1 MILERV
7 LQKYKTER
15 GTDTVRQFGELKGQD
30 LIQLLNTLA
39 SEGALTTPGVIHK
52 LQATHPMGAQSSLFI
67 RENVFIH
74 AASTDFKFSLSSAL
88 GKRGFIDK
96 IQLQEMKD
104 IRKAE
109 QPIPSLAR
117 LLLRHKLIDDANLK
131 AVINHLNEVLA
142 YEIMMWKN
150 CDFKL
155 IPVEPNPEDFSTY
168 FAGDLDAQNLLEVT
182 EFAADADKNLPVLM
196 LMRERLSNP
205 NMILKR
211 LREAD
216 PTELSEPQ
224 NHVYQAVNNRNS
236 LRDILLLSDL
246 GYFETYTALFQLLSW
261 ETIGMGSL
269 ETPRY
274 VKKAPESPAPRPAP
288 TPVRPTPAPVRAE
301 APAAPAAM
309 DERSFLRRARGADLF
324 QVLSALIKG
333 GKRSGKLRVENQK
346 SVVHSDLM
354 LHEGNLVHATSTMYS
369 QRFGDLLVHK
379 GVITVEDLQ
388 EALDAQKSQKGKH
401 LGEILVAQKLIDAE
415 IIPQIIYHQ
424 IECVLYELLSW
435 ADAKFFFEESS
446 TPLQQEFV
454 VFADYE
460 IADGRLIQRE
470 GSSEPKGRDVLGDA
484 DKNLAILLMIKEKMP
499 NPSAVV
505 KRTDEEPAS
514 ELSEEQK
521 HVVALVNGRHSI
533 NDILV
538 LSDLDYFA
546 SYTAIFQIFSSGL
559 IEIEKEAAAPL
570 SRPKPTIAPSAAPS
584 VAPSVVPSAT
594 PSASPSALARPEL
607 ARGPAAGGGDA
618 AQYEQLR
625 KLLGE
630 DLLRAM
636 LQFPPRQAPAL
647 RKGLEALVEMGLSAK

>member
-1 MILERV
+1 M
-7 LQKYKTER
+7 
-15 GTDTVRQFGELKGQD
+15 RQFGELKGQD

-39 SEGALTTPGVIHK
+39 TEGALTAPGVIHK
-52 LQATHPMGAQSSLFI
+52 LQATHPMGAQNSLFI

-74 AASTDFKFSLSSAL
+74 ATSTDYKFSLSSAL

-109 QPIPSLAR
+109 QPTPSLAR

-142 YEIMMWKN
+142 YEIMMWKT

-155 IPVEPNPEDFSTY
+155 IPVEHNPEDFSTY
-168 FAGDLDAQNLLEVT
+168 FAGELEAERLLDVT

-196 LMRERLSNP
+196 LMREKLSNP

-216 PTELSEPQ
+216 PAELSDPQ

-236 LRDILLLSDL
+236 LRDVLLLSDL

-274 VKKAPESPAPRPAP
+274 AKKAPEPMVSRPAA
-288 TPVRPTPAPVRAE
+288 TPRPTPAATPARAE
-301 APAAPAAM
+301 APVVPTSAS

-346 SVVHSDLM
+346 SVIHSDLM
-354 LHEGNLVHATSTMYS
+354 LHEGNLVHASSTMYS

-379 GVITVEDLQ
+379 GLITVEDLQ
-388 EALDAQKSQKGKH
+388 DALETQKEQKGKH
-401 LGEILVAQKLIDAE
+401 LGEILVAEKLIQAE
-415 IIPQIIYHQ
+415 IIPQLVYHQ

-435 ADAKFFFEESS
+435 ADAKFFFEESA

-460 IADGRLIQRE
+460 IVDGRLIQRE

-505 KRTDEEPAS
+505 KRTAQEPVS

-521 HVVALVNGRHSI
+521 QVIALVNGQHSI
-533 NDILV
+533 NDLLV

-546 SYTAIFQIFSSGL
+546 TYTALFQIFSSGL
-559 IEIEKEAAAPL
+559 IEIQKEAPASAPAASAPL
-570 SRPKPTIAPSAAPS
+570 SRPKPTMTPSAAS
-584 VAPSVVPSAT
+584 NVSSNASSST
-594 PSASPSALARPEL
+594 LASPVARPEPIKS
-607 ARGPAAGGGDA
+607 AAASAAPAGGGGDA

-630 DLLRAM
+630 DLLRALM
-636 LQFPPRQAPAL
+636 QFPARQAPAL
-647 RKGLEALVEMGLSAK
+647 RKGLEALVEMGLSAR

>member
-1 MILERV
+1 M
-7 LQKYKTER
+7 
-15 GTDTVRQFGELKGQD
+15 RQFGELKGQD

-52 LQATHPMGAQSSLFI
+52 LQATHPMGAQNSLLI

-74 AASTDFKFSLSSAL
+74 ATSTDFKFSLSSAL

-96 IQLQEMKD
+96 AQLQEMKD

-109 QPIPSLAR
+109 QPTPSLAR
-117 LLLRHKLIDDANLK
+117 LLLRHQLIDEAHLK

-142 YEIMMWKN
+142 YEIMMWKE

-155 IPVEPNPEDFSTY
+155 IPLDQTPDDFATY
-168 FAGDLDAQNLLEVT
+168 FAGELGAADLLSVS
-182 EFAADADKNLPVLM
+182 EFAADGDKNLPVLM
-196 LMRERLSNP
+196 LMREKLSNP

-216 PTELSEPQ
+216 PTELSDPQ
-224 NHVYQAVNNRNS
+224 NHVYQLVNNRNS
-236 LRDILLLSDL
+236 LREVLLLSDL

-261 ETIGMGSL
+261 DTIGMGSL

-274 VKKAPESPAPRPAP
+274 VKKAPEP
-288 TPVRPTPAPVRAE
+288 TVTARPT
-301 APAAPAAM
+301 AAPAARPVAASPRTEAPVVPSKAS
-309 DERSFLRRARGADLF
+309 DDRAFLRRARGADLF

-354 LHEGNLVHATSTMYS
+354 LHEGNLVHASSTMYS

-379 GVITVEDLQ
+379 GLITIEDLQ
-388 EALDAQKSQKGKH
+388 DALAEQKQQPGKH
-401 LGEILVAQKLIDAE
+401 LGQILVGQKLIQPE
-415 IIPQIIYHQ
+415 IIPQMVYHQ

-435 ADAKFFFEESS
+435 ADAKFFFEESA

-460 IADGRLIQRE
+460 IVDGRLIQRE

-499 NPSAVV
+499 DPSAVV
-505 KRTDEEPAS
+505 KRTSQEPAS

-521 HVVALVNGRHSI
+521 QVIALVNGQHSI

-546 SYTAIFQIFSSGL
+546 TYTALFQIFSAGL
-559 IEIEKEAAAPL
+559 IEISTEAQPKSTPVTAASAAAP
-570 SRPKPTIAPSAAPS
+570 SRPKSTLAPPVAASSVPSVSARPEVMKSS
-584 VAPSVVPSAT
+584 VAPATSSAG
-594 PSASPSALARPEL
+594 SS
-607 ARGPAAGGGDA
+607 DA

-625 KLLGE
+625 KLLG
-630 DLLRAM
+630 DDVLRA
-636 LQFPPRQAPAL
+636 LQQFPARHAPAL
-647 RKGLEALVEMGLSAK
+647 RKGLEALLELGLSAR

>member
-1 MILERV
+1 M
-7 LQKYKTER
+7 
-15 GTDTVRQFGELKGQD
+15 RQFGELKGQD

-39 SEGALTTPGVIHK
+39 TEGALTAPGVIHK
-52 LQATHPMGAQSSLFI
+52 LQATHPMGAQNSLFI

-74 AASTDFKFSLSSAL
+74 AISTDYKFSLSSAL

-109 QPIPSLAR
+109 QPTPSLAR

-142 YEIMMWKN
+142 YEIMMWKT

-155 IPVEPNPEDFSTY
+155 IPVEHNPEDFSTY
-168 FAGDLDAQNLLEVT
+168 FAGELEAERLLDVT

-196 LMRERLSNP
+196 LMREKLSNP

-216 PTELSEPQ
+216 PAELSDPQ

-236 LRDILLLSDL
+236 LRDVLLLSDL

-274 VKKAPESPAPRPAP
+274 AKKAPEPMVSRPAA
-288 TPVRPTPAPVRAE
+288 TPRPTPAATPARAE
-301 APAAPAAM
+301 APVVPTSAS

-346 SVVHSDLM
+346 SVIHSDLM
-354 LHEGNLVHATSTMYS
+354 LHEGNLVHASSTMYS

-379 GVITVEDLQ
+379 GLITVEDLQ
-388 EALDAQKSQKGKH
+388 DALETQKEQKGKH
-401 LGEILVAQKLIDAE
+401 LGEILVAEKLIQAE
-415 IIPQIIYHQ
+415 IIPQLVYHQ

-435 ADAKFFFEESS
+435 ADAKFFFEESA

-460 IADGRLIQRE
+460 IVDGRLIQRE

-505 KRTDEEPAS
+505 KRTAQEPVS

-521 HVVALVNGRHSI
+521 QVIALVNGQHSI
-533 NDILV
+533 NDLLV

-546 SYTAIFQIFSSGL
+546 TYTALFQIFSSGL
-559 IEIEKEAAAPL
+559 IEIQKEAPASAPAASAPL
-570 SRPKPTIAPSAAPS
+570 SRPKPTMTPSAAS
-584 VAPSVVPSAT
+584 NVSSNAASST
-594 PSASPSALARPEL
+594 LASPVARPEPIKS
-607 ARGPAAGGGDA
+607 AAASAAPAGGGGDA

-630 DLLRAM
+630 DLLRALM
-636 LQFPPRQAPAL
+636 QFPARQAPAL
-647 RKGLEALVEMGLSAK
+647 RKGLEALVEMGLSAR

>member
-1 MILERV
+1 M
-7 LQKYKTER
+7 
-15 GTDTVRQFGELKGQD
+15 RQFGELKGQD

-39 SEGALTTPGVIHK
+39 TEGALTAPGVIHK
-52 LQATHPMGAQSSLFI
+52 LQATHPMGAQNSLFI

-74 AASTDFKFSLSSAL
+74 AASTDYKFSLSSAL

-96 IQLQEMKD
+96 NQLQEMKD

-109 QPIPSLAR
+109 QPTPSLAR
-117 LLLRHKLIDDANLK
+117 LLLRHKLIDEANLK
-131 AVINHLNEVLA
+131 AVINHLDEVLA
-142 YEIMMWKN
+142 YEIMMWKT

-155 IPVEPNPEDFSTY
+155 IPVEHNPEDFSTY
-168 FAGDLDAQNLLEVT
+168 FAGELEAERLLDVT

-196 LMRERLSNP
+196 LMREKLSNP

-216 PTELSEPQ
+216 PAELSDPQ

-274 VKKAPESPAPRPAP
+274 AKKAPEPMVSRPAA
-288 TPVRPTPAPVRAE
+288 TPRPTPAATATRSE
-301 APAAPAAM
+301 APVVPSSAS

-346 SVVHSDLM
+346 SVIHSDLM
-354 LHEGNLVHATSTMYS
+354 LHEGNLVHASSTMYS

-379 GVITVEDLQ
+379 GLITVEDLQ
-388 EALDAQKSQKGKH
+388 DALETQKEQKGKH
-401 LGEILVAQKLIDAE
+401 LGEILVAEKLIQAE
-415 IIPQIIYHQ
+415 IIPQLVYHQ

-435 ADAKFFFEESS
+435 ADAKFFFEESA

-460 IADGRLIQRE
+460 IVDGRLIQRE

-505 KRTDEEPAS
+505 KRTEQEPVS

-521 HVVALVNGRHSI
+521 QVIALVNGQHSI
-533 NDILV
+533 NDLLV

-546 SYTAIFQIFSSGL
+546 TYTALFQIFSSGL
-559 IEIEKEAAAPL
+559 IEIQKEAPASALAAPASTPL
-570 SRPKPTIAPSAAPS
+570 SRPKPPMTPS
-584 VAPSVVPSAT
+584 VASSVSSSPMPSPV
-594 PSASPSALARPEL
+594 ARPEPL
-607 ARGPAAGGGDA
+607 KSPVGAASTAVGGSDA
-618 AQYEQLR
+618 TQYEQLR

-630 DLLRAM
+630 DLLRALM
-636 LQFPPRQAPAL
+636 QFPARQAPAL
-647 RKGLEALVEMGLSAK
+647 RKGLEALVEMGLSAR

>member
-1 MILERV
+1 M
-7 LQKYKTER
+7 
-15 GTDTVRQFGELKGQD
+15 RQFGELKGQD

-39 SEGALTTPGVIHK
+39 TEGALTAPGVIHK
-52 LQATHPMGAQSSLFI
+52 LQATHPMGAQNSLFI

-74 AASTDFKFSLSSAL
+74 AASTDYKFSLSSAL

-109 QPIPSLAR
+109 QPTPSLAR
-117 LLLRHKLIDDANLK
+117 LLLRHKLIDEANLK

-142 YEIMMWKN
+142 YEIMMWKS

-155 IPVEPNPEDFSTY
+155 IPVEHNPEDFSTY
-168 FAGDLDAQNLLEVT
+168 FAGELEAERLLDVT

-196 LMRERLSNP
+196 LMREKLSNP

-216 PTELSEPQ
+216 PAELSDPQ

-246 GYFETYTALFQLLSW
+246 SYFETYTALFQLLSW

-274 VKKAPESPAPRPAP
+274 AKKAPEPMVSRPAA
-288 TPVRPTPAPVRAE
+288 TPRPTPAPTPARAE
-301 APAAPAAM
+301 APVAPVAPASAS
-309 DERSFLRRARGADLF
+309 DERAFLRRARGADLF

-346 SVVHSDLM
+346 SVIHSDLM
-354 LHEGNLVHATSTMYS
+354 LHEGNLVHASSTMYS

-379 GVITVEDLQ
+379 GLITVEDLQ
-388 EALDAQKSQKGKH
+388 DALETQKEQKGKH
-401 LGEILVAQKLIDAE
+401 LGEILVAEKLIQAE
-415 IIPQIIYHQ
+415 IIPQLVYHQ

-435 ADAKFFFEESS
+435 ADAKFFFEESA

-460 IADGRLIQRE
+460 IVDGRLIQRE

-505 KRTDEEPAS
+505 KRTGQEPVS

-521 HVVALVNGRHSI
+521 QVIALVNGQHSI
-533 NDILV
+533 NDLLV

-546 SYTAIFQIFSSGL
+546 TYTALFQIFSSGL
-559 IEIEKEAAAPL
+559 IEIQKEAPAAPASPASTPL
-570 SRPKPTIAPSAAPS
+570 SRPKPTMTPS
-584 VAPSVVPSAT
+584 VAS
-594 PSASPSALARPEL
+594 SASSSPMASPAARPEPL
-607 ARGPAAGGGDA
+607 KSPVGAVSAPGGSSDA

-630 DLLRAM
+630 DLLRA
-636 LQFPPRQAPAL
+636 LQQFPARQAPAL
-647 RKGLEALVEMGLSAK
+647 RKGLEALVEMGLSAR

>member
-1 MILERV
+1 
-7 LQKYKTER
+7 
-15 GTDTVRQFGELKGQD
+15 VRQFGELKGQD

-39 SEGALTTPGVIHK
+39 TEGALTAPGVIHK
-52 LQATHPMGAQSSLFI
+52 LQATHPMGAQNSLFI

-74 AASTDFKFSLSSAL
+74 ATSTDYKFSLSSAL

-109 QPIPSLAR
+109 QPTPSLAR

-142 YEIMMWKN
+142 YEIMMWKT

-155 IPVEPNPEDFSTY
+155 IPVEHNPEDFSTY
-168 FAGDLDAQNLLEVT
+168 FAGELEAERLLDVT

-196 LMRERLSNP
+196 LMREKLSNP

-216 PTELSEPQ
+216 PAELSDPQ

-236 LRDILLLSDL
+236 LRDVLLLSDL

-274 VKKAPESPAPRPAP
+274 AKKAPEPMVSRPAA
-288 TPVRPTPAPVRAE
+288 TPRPTPAATPARAE
-301 APAAPAAM
+301 APVVPTSAS

-346 SVVHSDLM
+346 SVIHSDLM
-354 LHEGNLVHATSTMYS
+354 LHEGNLVHASSTMYS

-379 GVITVEDLQ
+379 GLITVEDLQ
-388 EALDAQKSQKGKH
+388 DALETQKEQKGKH
-401 LGEILVAQKLIDAE
+401 LGEILVAEKLIQAE
-415 IIPQIIYHQ
+415 IIPQLVYHQ

-435 ADAKFFFEESS
+435 ADAKFFFEESA

-460 IADGRLIQRE
+460 IVDGRLIQRE

-505 KRTDEEPAS
+505 KRTAQEPVS

-521 HVVALVNGRHSI
+521 QVIALVNGQHSI
-533 NDILV
+533 NDLLV

-546 SYTAIFQIFSSGL
+546 TYTALFQIFSSGL
-559 IEIEKEAAAPL
+559 IEIQKEAPASAPAASAPL
-570 SRPKPTIAPSAAPS
+570 SRPKPTMTPSAAS
-584 VAPSVVPSAT
+584 NAASNAASST
-594 PSASPSALARPEL
+594 LASPVARPEPIKS
-607 ARGPAAGGGDA
+607 AAASAAPAGGGGDA

-630 DLLRAM
+630 DLLCALM
-636 LQFPPRQAPAL
+636 QFPARQAPAL
-647 RKGLEALVEMGLSAK
+647 RKGLEALVEMGLSAR

>member
-1 MILERV
+1 
-7 LQKYKTER
+7 
-15 GTDTVRQFGELKGQD
+15 VRQFGELKGQD

-39 SEGALTTPGVIHK
+39 TEGALTAPGVIHK
-52 LQATHPMGAQSSLFI
+52 LQATHPMGAQNSLFI

-74 AASTDFKFSLSSAL
+74 AASTDYKFSLSSAL

-109 QPIPSLAR
+109 QPTPSLAR

-142 YEIMMWKN
+142 YEIMMWKT

-155 IPVEPNPEDFSTY
+155 IPIEHNPEDFSTY
-168 FAGDLDAQNLLEVT
+168 FAGELEAERLLNVT

-196 LMRERLSNP
+196 LMREKLSNP

-216 PTELSEPQ
+216 PTELSDPQ

-274 VKKAPESPAPRPAP
+274 AKKAPEPMVSRPAA
-288 TPVRPTPAPVRAE
+288 TPRPTPAATPARTE
-301 APAAPAAM
+301 APVAPASAS

-346 SVVHSDLM
+346 SVIHSDLM
-354 LHEGNLVHATSTMYS
+354 LHEGNLVHASSTMYS
-369 QRFGDLLVHK
+369 LRFGDLLVHK
-379 GVITVEDLQ
+379 GLITVEDLQ
-388 EALDAQKSQKGKH
+388 DALETQKEQKGKH
-401 LGEILVAQKLIDAE
+401 LGEILVAEKLIKAE
-415 IIPQIIYHQ
+415 IIPQLVYHQ

-435 ADAKFFFEESS
+435 ADAKFFFEESA

-460 IADGRLIQRE
+460 IVDGRLIQRE

-505 KRTDEEPAS
+505 KRTDQEPVS

-521 HVVALVNGRHSI
+521 QVIGLVNGQHSI
-533 NDILV
+533 NDLLV

-546 SYTAIFQIFSSGL
+546 TYTALFQIFSSGL
-559 IEIEKEAAAPL
+559 IEIQKEAPAPASTPAASAPAASAPAASAPL
-570 SRPKPTIAPSAAPS
+570 SRPKPTL
-584 VAPSVVPSAT
+584 T
-594 PSASPSALARPEL
+594 PSASSSAVASPIARPEPVKST
-607 ARGPAAGGGDA
+607 AASAAPAGGGADA

-630 DLLRAM
+630 DLLRA
-636 LQFPPRQAPAL
+636 LQQFPARQAPAL
-647 RKGLEALVEMGLSAK
+647 RKGLEALVEMGLSAR

>member
-1 MILERV
+1 M
-7 LQKYKTER
+7 
-15 GTDTVRQFGELKGQD
+15 RQFGELKGQD

-39 SEGALTTPGVIHK
+39 GEGALTTPGVIHK
-52 LQATHPMGAQSSLFI
+52 LQATHPMGAQNSLFI

-74 AASTDFKFSLSSAL
+74 AASTDYKFSLSSAL

-96 IQLQEMKD
+96 NQLQEMKD

-109 QPIPSLAR
+109 QPTPSLAR
-117 LLLRHKLIDDANLK
+117 LLLRHKLIDEANLK

-142 YEIMMWKN
+142 YEIMMWKT

-155 IPVEPNPEDFSTY
+155 VPVDANSEDFSTY
-168 FAGDLDAQNLLEVT
+168 FAAELEAERLLDVT

-196 LMRERLSNP
+196 LMREKLSNP

-216 PTELSEPQ
+216 PTELSDPQ

-274 VKKAPESPAPRPAP
+274 AKKAPEPTVSRP
-288 TPVRPTPAPVRAE
+288 TPTPAPARPAPVATPAKTE
-301 APAAPAAM
+301 SPMAPATAT
-309 DERSFLRRARGADLF
+309 DERAFLRRARGADLF

-346 SVVHSDLM
+346 SAVHSDLM

-379 GVITVEDLQ
+379 GLITVEDLQ
-388 EALDAQKSQKGKH
+388 AALEAQKQQKGQH
-401 LGEILVAQKLIDAE
+401 LGEILVAQKLIQAE
-415 IIPQIIYHQ
+415 IIPQMVYHQ

-435 ADAKFFFEESS
+435 ADAKFFFEENAK
-446 TPLQQEFV
+446 PLQQEFV

-460 IADGRLIQRE
+460 IVDGRLIQRE
-470 GSSEPKGRDVLGDA
+470 GSSEPQGRDVLGDA

-499 NPSAVV
+499 DPSAVV
-505 KRTDEEPAS
+505 KRTAQEPAS

-521 HVVALVNGRHSI
+521 QVIALVNGQHSI
-533 NDILV
+533 NDLLV

-546 SYTAIFQIFSSGL
+546 TYTALFQIFSSGL
-559 IEIEKEAAAPL
+559 IEIQKEAVASTPASTPL
-570 SRPKPTIAPSAAPS
+570 SRPQPS
-584 VAPSVVPSAT
+584 VAPSAKPSMTSSAAT
-594 PSASPSALARPEL
+594 SSPVARPEP
-607 ARGPAAGGGDA
+607 ARSPVAPSGGSDA

-630 DLLRAM
+630 DLLRA
-636 LQFPPRQAPAL
+636 LQQFPARQAPAL
-647 RKGLEALVEMGLSAK
+647 RKALEALVEMGLAAR

>member
-1 MILERV
+1 M
-7 LQKYKTER
+7 
-15 GTDTVRQFGELKGQD
+15 RQFGELKGQD

-39 SEGALTTPGVIHK
+39 TEGALTAPGVIHK
-52 LQATHPMGAQSSLFI
+52 LQATHPMGAQNSLFI

-74 AASTDFKFSLSSAL
+74 ATSTDYKFSLSSAL

-109 QPIPSLAR
+109 QPTPSLAR

-142 YEIMMWKN
+142 YEIMMWKT

-155 IPVEPNPEDFSTY
+155 IPVEHNPEDFSTY
-168 FAGDLDAQNLLEVT
+168 FAGELEAERLLDVT

-196 LMRERLSNP
+196 LMREKLSNP

-216 PTELSEPQ
+216 PAELSDPQ

-236 LRDILLLSDL
+236 LRDVLLLSDL

-274 VKKAPESPAPRPAP
+274 AKKAPEPMVSRPAA
-288 TPVRPTPAPVRAE
+288 TPRPTPAATPARAE
-301 APAAPAAM
+301 APVVPTSAS

-346 SVVHSDLM
+346 SVIHSDLM
-354 LHEGNLVHATSTMYS
+354 LHEGNLVHASSTMYS

-379 GVITVEDLQ
+379 GLITVEDLQ
-388 EALDAQKSQKGKH
+388 DALETQKEQKGKH
-401 LGEILVAQKLIDAE
+401 LGEILVAEKLIQAE
-415 IIPQIIYHQ
+415 IIPQLVYHQ

-435 ADAKFFFEESS
+435 ADAKFFFEESA

-460 IADGRLIQRE
+460 IVDGRLIQRE

-505 KRTDEEPAS
+505 KRTAQEPVS

-521 HVVALVNGRHSI
+521 QVIALVNGQHSI
-533 NDILV
+533 NDLLV

-546 SYTAIFQIFSSGL
+546 TYTALFQIFSSGL
-559 IEIEKEAAAPL
+559 IEIQKEAPASAPAASAPL
-570 SRPKPTIAPSAAPS
+570 SRPKPTMTPSAAS
-584 VAPSVVPSAT
+584 NAASNAASST
-594 PSASPSALARPEL
+594 LASPVARPEPIKS
-607 ARGPAAGGGDA
+607 AAASAAPAGGGGDA

-630 DLLRAM
+630 DLLCALM
-636 LQFPPRQAPAL
+636 QFPARQAPAL
-647 RKGLEALVEMGLSAK
+647 RKGLEALVEMGLSAR